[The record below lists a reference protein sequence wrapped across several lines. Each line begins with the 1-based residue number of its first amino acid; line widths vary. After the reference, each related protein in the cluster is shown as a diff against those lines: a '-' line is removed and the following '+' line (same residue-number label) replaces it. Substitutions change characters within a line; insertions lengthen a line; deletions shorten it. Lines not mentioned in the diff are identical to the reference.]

1 VSSDEAWTDLARWV
15 KASRDA
21 LGLAQDDLSA
31 RGGPGETTV
40 HKIENGAVRSLRD
53 RTKRQLERALGWHHE
68 LVEKILDPE
77 IDVTEV
83 MQEIVAD
90 AARRTEVHE
99 RSVLRVI
106 EKAGGAATRAVG
118 TAGPTL
124 TGRALI
130 ATRAAGLIAD
140 LAQLDDR
147 TDTETTALRAL
158 AALVHEL
165 TDDQPP
171 TSSATRPMH

>member
-1 VSSDEAWTDLARWV
+1 VSSDEAWTELARWV

-40 HKIENGAVRSLRD
+40 HKIETGAVRSLRD
-53 RTKRQLERALGWHHE
+53 RTKRQLERALGWPHE
-68 LVEKILDPE
+68 VVEKILDDE
-77 IDVTEV
+77 IDVTEMMTALV
-83 MQEIVAD
+83 QE
-90 AARRTEVHE
+90 AAARTEVHE
-99 RSVLRVI
+99 RAVLRVI
-106 EKAGGAATRAVG
+106 EKTGGAFTRGVG
-118 TAGPTL
+118 TAGPAL
-124 TGRALI
+124 TGRPLV

-147 TDTETTALRAL
+147 TDTETAALRAL

-171 TSSATRPMH
+171 TSSVTAPMH